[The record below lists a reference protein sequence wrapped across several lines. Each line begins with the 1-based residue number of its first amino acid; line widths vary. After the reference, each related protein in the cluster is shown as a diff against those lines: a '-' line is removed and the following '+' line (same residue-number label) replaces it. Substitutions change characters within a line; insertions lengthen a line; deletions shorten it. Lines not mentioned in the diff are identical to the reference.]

1 MQELIRSVGTI
12 KPARG
17 SLAGYLEGLLNS
29 GDEILEAGG
38 MYNLL
43 DVHAVTKAH
52 WPRLL
57 DLSRHRAIHAK
68 AFDHF
73 LQRFQYDLAEK
84 ILAAAETSRAPDPA
98 EKFRA
103 LLANDNEAA
112 ADYEGRAFL
121 ADGSIDHLVAAAMHS
136 EAAGGWK
143 ESLLWATRAF
153 LLNPMAP
160 QTAGRLLNTL
170 DEANRPDELAQVL
183 DALAAANLHPAYR
196 WIFGMVLAL
205 HQKDHARLKTLMT
218 SADVDKLDDRL
229 KSKAHHTLALAAE
242 ALGSHREAY
251 DHYVK
256 QNAPRKDRP
265 PQPNAFFERVQR
277 LDAIDVG
284 PLPADRRSRHVMMV
298 GFPRSGT
305 TLLENALAAH
315 PEIETFEEIP
325 SCESLFR
332 HVEETAKTAAN
343 DAGTRTLGFERAREA
358 YYREIERRARKAE
371 AQAYVDKLP
380 IRSAN
385 IRLLEKLMPEKKY
398 IFSLRHPHD
407 VVLSCFKQSFKANT
421 AMDNFLRFDSAC
433 QAYDRVMTGWFEVF
447 PGDSPRVHYVR
458 YETLVTNFDDELR
471 KVLAFLGVAW
481 DDAVRDFAELAD
493 KRRVKT
499 PSYAKVRQGLAL
511 GVQSSWRN
519 FDFLFKSREAEPLRK
534 WVKRFG
540 YEGI

>member
-1 MQELIRSVGTI
+1 MQELIRSVGAI

-17 SLAGYLEGLLNS
+17 SLATYLGGLLDS
-29 GDEILEAGG
+29 GDEYLEVGG
-38 MYNLL
+38 MFNLL

-57 DLSRHRAIHAK
+57 ALSRYRAIQAK

-73 LQRFQYDLAEK
+73 LQRFQYDLAK
-84 ILAAAETSRAPDPA
+84 KVLAAAEASPSPDPA
-98 EKFRA
+98 VKFRA
-103 LLANDNEAA
+103 LLADDNETAA
-112 ADYEGRAFL
+112 ECEGRAFL
-121 ADGSIDHLVAAAMHS
+121 ADGSIDHLVAAAVHS

-160 QTAGRLLNTL
+160 QTSARLLNTL
-170 DEANRPDELAQVL
+170 DEANRPDELAEVL

-205 HQKDHARLKTLMT
+205 HRKDLARLKALMS

-242 ALGSHREAY
+242 ALGSYRQAY

-256 QNAPRKDRP
+256 QNSQRKDRP

-277 LDAIDVG
+277 LDAIEVG
-284 PLPADRRSRHVMMV
+284 PLPPDRRSRHVMMV

-332 HVEETAKTAAN
+332 HVEETAREAAH
-343 DAGTRTLGFERAREA
+343 DPEARALGFKEAREA
-358 YYREIERRARKAE
+358 YYLEIERRTRKPN

-380 IRSAN
+380 LRSAN

-421 AMDNFLRFDSAC
+421 AMDNFLRFDTAC

-447 PGDSPRVHYVR
+447 PVDNPRVHYVR
-458 YETLVTNFDDELR
+458 YETLVLEFDQEVR
-471 KVLAFLGVAW
+471 KVLDFLGVAW

-511 GVQSSWRN
+511 GVQSTWRN

-534 WVKRFG
+534 WVQRFG
-540 YEGI
+540 YEGA